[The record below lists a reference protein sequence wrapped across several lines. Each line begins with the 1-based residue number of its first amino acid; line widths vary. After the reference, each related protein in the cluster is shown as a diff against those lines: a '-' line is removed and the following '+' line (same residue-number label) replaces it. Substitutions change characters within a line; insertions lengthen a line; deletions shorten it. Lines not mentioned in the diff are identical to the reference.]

1 MWVLWVKCIRVVKII
16 KRGRW
21 VLKER
26 NWAVKR
32 VEEEGFWWHKVVTI
46 ERAGDKV
53 GILGL

>member
-1 MWVLWVKCIRVVKII
+1 MWVLRVKCIGVVKII
-16 KRGRW
+16 KRGRR

-32 VEEEGFWWHKVVTI
+32 VEEEGFWWHKVVAI

-53 GILGL
+53 GILGF